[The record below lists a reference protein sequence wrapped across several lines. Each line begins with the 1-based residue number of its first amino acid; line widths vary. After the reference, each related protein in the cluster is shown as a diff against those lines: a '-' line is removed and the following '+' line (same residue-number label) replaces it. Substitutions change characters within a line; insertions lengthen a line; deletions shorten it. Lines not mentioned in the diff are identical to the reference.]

1 MKNNS
6 KLNIVCKQAKWQANN
21 LQQLIYIITKNMK
34 WSSIIL
40 MAFALTVLFSCQKEE
55 ELDVSY
61 FDYRGDNWEKGPLDE
76 WLYQNFVVPYNIE
89 VKYRFD
95 RNELALNRV
104 LVPPRED
111 KVMPVMET
119 INQTWIE
126 PYIAEAGEAFI
137 KKLSPKQFVLVGSP
151 QFNTDGTIT
160 LGTAEGGR
168 KVVLYVLNDF
178 EKSDEEA
185 VKQMLHTIH
194 HEFAHI
200 LHQTVMYPEEFK
212 RISTGYTASWSDYSL
227 TDARSRGFISE
238 YARSSPDEDFVEMIS
253 FMLVEG
259 KKGFDAIVNSAP
271 EEAQAALRKKEKVVE
286 QYFQEAWNVNI
297 YKLQA
302 RTEAAINALD

>member
-1 MKNNS
+1 
-6 KLNIVCKQAKWQANN
+6 
-21 LQQLIYIITKNMK
+21 MK
-34 WSSIIL
+34 WRIL
-40 MAFALTVLFSCQKEE
+40 FLLPLTLGLLFSCQKQE

-61 FDYRGDNWEKGPLDE
+61 FDYRGDNWEKGALDE
-76 WLYQNFVVPYNIE
+76 WLYQHFVVPYNIE

-111 KVMPVMET
+111 RVIPVMET

-137 KKLSPKQFVLVGSP
+137 ERLSPKQFVLVGSP
-151 QFNTDGTIT
+151 EFNTDGTIT

-178 EKSDEEA
+178 EKSDEAA

-200 LHQTVMYPEEFK
+200 LHQTVMYPEEYK

-227 TDARSRGFISE
+227 NDARSRGFISE
-238 YARSSPDEDFVEMIS
+238 YARSSPDEDFVEVIS
-253 FMLVEG
+253 FMLIEG

-271 EEAQAALRKKEKVVE
+271 ADAQVIFRRKEKVVE
-286 QYFQEAWNVNI
+286 QYFQEAWNIDI

-302 RTEAAINALD
+302 RTEAAIKAL